1 MSYLT
6 LPFFNELEAAQ
17 NILLA
22 GAGGGYD
29 IFTGLPLY
37 FSLRAA
43 GKQVHLAN
51 VSSSYLPPPK
61 TPQLSPF
68 MLKVTTEFSRL
79 VHSFPDYYFPEFYLS
94 EWFQEQ
100 QGERIPV
107 YCFKKTGV
115 KPLLKNYQA
124 LIEHLSVDT
133 IILVDGG
140 TDSLMCGNEVSVGTP
155 IEDITS
161 IVAANELDIERRLLT
176 CLGFG
181 VDSFHGICH
190 AQFLE
195 AVADLTQ
202 KGGYLGLFSLMQE
215 MPEVQK
221 YREALEYVFKAM
233 PKDISVV
240 SSSILSALSGH
251 YGDYHATSI
260 TKGSQLWINPLM
272 PVYWCFR
279 VPQVAQRLLYPKD
292 IKETEYFEEVITIIG
307 EFRNK
312 CHDYQTIR
320 TWETIPV

>member
-1 MSYLT
+1 MKYLS
-6 LPFFNELEAAQ
+6 LPFFNELETAQ
-17 NILLA
+17 NILIA

-37 FSLRAA
+37 FGLRAV

-61 TPQLSPF
+61 TRQLSPSV
-68 MLKVTTEFSRL
+68 LTITTEFSRL

-94 EWFQEQ
+94 EWFQKQ
-100 QGERIPV
+100 LGEEIPV

-115 KPLLKNYQA
+115 KPLLKSYQA
-124 LIEHLSVDT
+124 LIEHLSIDT

-140 TDSLMCGNEVSVGTP
+140 TDSLMCGDEVSVGTP

-161 IVAANELDIERRLLT
+161 IVAVNELDIERRFLT

-190 AQFLE
+190 AQFLA

-221 YREALEYVFKAM
+221 YKEALEYVFKAM
-233 PKDISVV
+233 PKDISIV
-240 SSSILSALSGH
+240 SSSILSALAGH
-251 YGDYHATSI
+251 YGDYHAI
-260 TKGSQLWINPLM
+260 PRTKDSQLWINPLM
-272 PVYWCFR
+272 PAYWCFR
-279 VPQVAQRLLYPKD
+279 VSSVAQRLLYPEYL
-292 IKETEYFEEVITIIG
+292 KETEDFEEVITVIG
-307 EFRNK
+307 EFRNE
-312 CHDYQTIR
+312 CHDCQTIR
-320 TWETIPV
+320 GWETIPV

>member
-1 MSYLT
+1 MKFMNLA
-6 LPFFNELEAAQ
+6 FFDELEQAD

-29 IFTGLPLY
+29 IFTATETTRSQTHAP
-37 FSLRAA
+37 S
-43 GKQVHLAN
+43 QVHLAN
-51 VSSSYLPPPK
+51 LSLSYLPSAKTQQLSPYLLKVTPK
-61 TPQLSPF
+61 TPLF
-68 MLKVTTEFSRL
+68 AN
-79 VHSFPDYYFPEFYLS
+79 YFPEFYLS
-94 EWFQEQ
+94 QWFEEQ
-100 QGERIPV
+100 QGEEIPI
-107 YCFKKTGV
+107 YCFRKTGV
-115 KPLLKNYQA
+115 KPLLDSYQA
-124 LIEHLSVDT
+124 LIKHLSIDT

-140 TDSLMCGNEVSVGTP
+140 TDSMMRGDEVSLGTP
-155 IEDITS
+155 IEDVTS
-161 IVAANELDIERRLLT
+161 IVAANELEIERRLLI

-233 PKDISVV
+233 PKDISIV

-251 YGDYHATSI
+251 YGDYHAI
-260 TKGSQLWINPLM
+260 PRTKGSQLWINPLM

-279 VPQVAQRLLYPKD
+279 LPQVAQRLLYPED
-292 IKETEYFEEVITIIG
+292 IKETEDFEEVITVIG
-307 EFRNK
+307 EFRNE
-312 CHDYQTIR
+312 CETIR
-320 TWETIPV
+320 AWETIPV